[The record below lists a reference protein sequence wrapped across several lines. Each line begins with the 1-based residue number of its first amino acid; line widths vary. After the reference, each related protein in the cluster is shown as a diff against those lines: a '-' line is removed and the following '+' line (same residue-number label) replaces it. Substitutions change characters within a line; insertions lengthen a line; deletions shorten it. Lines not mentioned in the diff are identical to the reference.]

1 MMQEDKHIKG
11 EKPMDQRLLEKN
23 LFEIMTS
30 HPRPQLYRSDY
41 VIINDGWTLNNR
53 AIKLPYPPE
62 AVLSGYE
69 GPDESVLFYEKHFE
83 LPKEWKEDME
93 GKRVLLHIGAAD
105 QVARVYLN
113 GKFLGEHT
121 GGYLPF
127 SMDITKV
134 VGNDDNVLKVD
145 VTDRNI
151 HLIPYG
157 KQSKSPSGMWYT
169 GISGIWKT
177 VWLERV
183 PENYVKR
190 IKLTPDL
197 NGCTFELF
205 KNEASEDEHFSV
217 EITGL
222 SKYGAKCET
231 FEDRKYVFSGT
242 KAYVAFS
249 DPKLWTTEEPWLYS
263 ALIRSGEDEFLTYFA
278 LRTVSIQKVRGLPR
292 VMLNNEPV
300 FLNGVLDQGYFDEG
314 IYVPEKFSAYDRDI
328 KNMRALGFNMLR
340 KHLKIEPEYFYC
352 ACDRLGMLV
361 MQDMVQNG
369 NYSFFLDT
377 LLPYF
382 QGWRR
387 PDKNILGLGADR
399 KTERTRRY
407 LFAQHTKNTV
417 VELYNHPSIIAWT
430 VFNEGWGQ
438 FESDRFYE
446 GIKRI
451 DHTRLIDTTS
461 GWYRQKKSDF
471 DSRHQYFRNRQLVPE
486 GGKPLFISECG
497 GFGYDVKGDYTEINL
512 RQYRSER
519 IAENMKKFEDKMHRM
534 GENVDRAIDLMKLP
548 DRKIEAVEMMD
559 LIRKRGREKY
569 GKTFQYGSACADEDE
584 LTDRIIRM
592 YKEMVFPALKKGLCG
607 IVYTQLSD
615 VEGELNGLYTYDREV
630 LKADGDRLRKNAARL
645 YETYLVLTE
654 DER

>member
-1 MMQEDKHIKG
+1 ME
-11 EKPMDQRLLEKN
+11 RN
-23 LFEIMTS
+23 LFEIMRS
-30 HPRPQLYRSDY
+30 HPRPQLYRSEY

-53 AIKLPYPPE
+53 DIKLPYPPE
-62 AVLSGYE
+62 SSLSGYE
-69 GPDESVLFYEKHFE
+69 GPDESVLFYEKHFD
-83 LPKEWKEDME
+83 LPKEWMDDME
-93 GKRVLLHIGAAD
+93 GKRILLHIGAAD
-105 QVARVYLN
+105 QIARIYMN
-113 GKFLGEHT
+113 GTFLGEHI

-127 SMDITKV
+127 SLDITSV
-134 VGNDDNVLKVD
+134 VKNSDNVLKVD

-157 KQSKSPSGMWYT
+157 KQSKNPAGMWYT
-169 GISGIWKT
+169 GISGIWKS

-183 PENYVKR
+183 PNDYVKR

-205 KNEASEDEHFSV
+205 KNEGSEKEGFSV

-222 SKYGAKCET
+222 SKYGTKSEV

-249 DPKLWTTEEPWLYS
+249 DPKLWTIEEPWLYS
-263 ALIRSGEDEFLTYFA
+263 AKIRSGEDEFLTYFA
-278 LRTVSIQKVRGLPR
+278 LRTVSIQEVRGLPR

-300 FLNGVLDQGYFDEG
+300 FLNGVLDQGYFDDG
-314 IYVPEKFSAYDRDI
+314 IYVPERFSYYDRDI
-328 KNMRALGFNMLR
+328 KNMKALGFNMLR
-340 KHLKIEPEYFYC
+340 KHLKVEPEYFYA

-369 NYSFFLDT
+369 NYNFFLDT

-382 QGWRR
+382 QGGRR
-387 PDKNILGLGADR
+387 PDKGVLGLGADR

-407 LFAQHTKNTV
+407 IFAQHTKKTV
-417 VELYNHPSIIAWT
+417 VELFNHPSIIAWT

-446 GIKRI
+446 GIRRI
-451 DHTRLIDTTS
+451 DRTRLIDTTS

-486 GGKPLFISECG
+486 MGKPLLISECG
-497 GFGYDVKGDYTEINL
+497 GYGYDVTGDYAEINL

-519 IAENMKKFEDKMHRM
+519 IAENMKKFEEKIHKM
-534 GENVDRAIDLMKLP
+534 GENVDKAIDLMKLP

-559 LIRKRGREKY
+559 LIRKNRREKY
-569 GKTFQYGSACADEDE
+569 GQTFQYGAGCGDEDE

-592 YKEMVFPALKKGLCG
+592 YKEMVFPALEKGLCG

-615 VEGELNGLYTYDREV
+615 VEGELNGLYTYDRTV
-630 LKADGDRLRKNAARL
+630 LKVDGDRMRKNAARL
-645 YETYLVLTE
+645 YETYYTLTE
-654 DER
+654 NEK

>member
-1 MMQEDKHIKG
+1 ME
-11 EKPMDQRLLEKN
+11 RN
-23 LFEIMTS
+23 LFEIMRS
-30 HPRPQLYRSDY
+30 HPRPQLYRSEY

-53 AIKLPYPPE
+53 DIKLPYPPE
-62 AVLSGYE
+62 SSLSGYE
-69 GPDESVLFYEKHFE
+69 GPDESVLFYEKHFD
-83 LPKEWKEDME
+83 LPKEWIDDME
-93 GKRVLLHIGAAD
+93 DKRVLLHIGAAD
-105 QVARVYLN
+105 QIARIYMN
-113 GKFLGEHT
+113 GTFLGEHI

-127 SMDITKV
+127 SLDITSV
-134 VGNDDNVLKVD
+134 VKNSDNVLKVD

-157 KQSKSPSGMWYT
+157 KQSKNPAGMWYT

-183 PENYVKR
+183 PNDYVKR

-205 KNEASEDEHFSV
+205 KNEGSEKEGFSV

-222 SKYGAKCET
+222 SKYGTKSEV

-249 DPKLWTTEEPWLYS
+249 DPKLWTIEEPWLYS
-263 ALIRSGEDEFLTYFA
+263 AKIRSGEDEFLTYFA
-278 LRTVSIQKVRGLPR
+278 LRTVSIQEVRGLPR

-300 FLNGVLDQGYFDEG
+300 FLNGVLDQGYFDDG
-314 IYVPEKFSAYDRDI
+314 IYVPERFSYYDRDI
-328 KNMRALGFNMLR
+328 KNMKALGFNMLR
-340 KHLKIEPEYFYC
+340 KHLKVEPEYFYA

-369 NYSFFLDT
+369 NYNFFLDT

-382 QGWRR
+382 QGGRR
-387 PDKNILGLGADR
+387 PDKGVLGLGADR

-407 LFAQHTKNTV
+407 IFAQHTKKTV
-417 VELYNHPSIIAWT
+417 VELFNHPSIIAWT

-446 GIKRI
+446 GIRRI
-451 DHTRLIDTTS
+451 DRTRLIDTTS

-486 GGKPLFISECG
+486 MGKPLLISECG
-497 GFGYDVKGDYTEINL
+497 GYGYDVTGDYAEINL

-519 IAENMKKFEDKMHRM
+519 IAENMKKFEEKIHKM
-534 GENVDRAIDLMKLP
+534 GENVDKAIDLMKLP

-559 LIRKRGREKY
+559 LIRKNRREKY
-569 GKTFQYGSACADEDE
+569 GQTFQYGAGCGDEDE

-592 YKEMVFPALKKGLCG
+592 YKEMVFPALEKGLCG

-615 VEGELNGLYTYDREV
+615 VEGELNGLYTYDRTV
-630 LKADGDRLRKNAARL
+630 LKVDGDRMRKNAARL
-645 YETYLVLTE
+645 YETYYTLTE
-654 DER
+654 NEK

>member
-1 MMQEDKHIKG
+1 MIEG
-11 EKPMDQRLLEKN
+11 EKPMDSKLMKKN
-23 LFEIMTS
+23 LFEIMRS
-30 HPRPQLYRSDY
+30 HPRPQLYRSEY

-62 AVLSGYE
+62 SKLSGYE
-69 GPDESVLFYEKHFE
+69 GPNESVLFYEKHFE
-83 LPKEWKEDME
+83 LPKEWEADME
-93 GKRVLLHIGAAD
+93 GKRVILHIGAAD
-105 QVARVYLN
+105 QIARVYLN
-113 GKFLGEHT
+113 GKYLGEHI

-127 SMDITKV
+127 SIDITGAV
-134 VGNDDNVLKVD
+134 TGGDNVLKVD
-145 VTDRNI
+145 VTDKNI

-157 KQSKSPSGMWYT
+157 KQSKNPAGMWYT
-169 GISGIWKT
+169 GISGIWKS
-177 VWLERV
+177 VWIERV

-222 SKYGAKCET
+222 SKYGAKSET

-249 DPKLWTTEEPWLYS
+249 DPKLWTIEEPWLYS
-263 ALIRSGEDEFLTYFA
+263 ALIRCGEDEFLTYFA
-278 LRTVSIQKVRGLPR
+278 LRTVSVQKVNGLPR
-292 VMLNNEPV
+292 VMLNNRPV
-300 FLNGVLDQGYFDEG
+300 FLNGVLDQGYFDDG
-314 IYVPEKFSAYDRDI
+314 IYVPSRAAAYDRDI

-340 KHLKIEPEYFYC
+340 KHLKIEPDYFYA

-361 MQDMVQNG
+361 MQDMVQSG

-382 QGWRR
+382 QGLRR
-387 PDKNILGLGADR
+387 PDKDILGLGADR

-407 LFAQHTKNTV
+407 IFAQHTKNTV

-451 DHTRLIDTTS
+451 DKTRLIDTTS
-461 GWYRQKKSDF
+461 GWFRQKKSDF

-486 GGKPLFISECG
+486 GGKPLLISECG
-497 GFGYDVKGDYTEINL
+497 GFGYDVTGDYAEINL

-519 IAENMKKFEDKMHRM
+519 LAENMKKFEEKIHRM

-559 LIRKRGREKY
+559 LIRKKGREKY
-569 GKTFQYGSACADEDE
+569 GKTFQYGSGCKDEDE

-592 YKEMVFPALKKGLCG
+592 YKEMVFPAMSKGLCG

-615 VEGELNGLYTYDREV
+615 VEGELNGLYTYDRDV
-630 LKADGDRLRKNAARL
+630 LKVDGDRLRKNAARL

-654 DER
+654 DGE

>member
-1 MMQEDKHIKG
+1 ME
-11 EKPMDQRLLEKN
+11 RN
-23 LFEIMTS
+23 LFEMMRS
-30 HPRPQLYRSDY
+30 HPRPQMYRSEY

-53 AIKLPYPPE
+53 DIKLPYPPE
-62 AVLSGYE
+62 SSLSGYE
-69 GPDESVLFYEKHFE
+69 GPDESVLFYEKHFD
-83 LPKEWKEDME
+83 LPKEWIDDME
-93 GKRVLLHIGAAD
+93 DKRVLLHIGAAD
-105 QVARVYLN
+105 QIARIYMN
-113 GKFLGEHT
+113 GTFLGEHI

-127 SMDITKV
+127 SLDITSV
-134 VGNDDNVLKVD
+134 VKNSDNVLKVD

-157 KQSKSPSGMWYT
+157 KQSKNPAGMWYT

-183 PENYVKR
+183 PNDYVKR

-205 KNEASEDEHFSV
+205 KNEGSEKEGFSV

-222 SKYGAKCET
+222 SKYGTKSEV

-249 DPKLWTTEEPWLYS
+249 DPKLWTIEEPWLYS
-263 ALIRSGEDEFLTYFA
+263 AKIRSGEDEFLTYFA
-278 LRTVSIQKVRGLPR
+278 LRTVSIQEVRGLPR

-300 FLNGVLDQGYFDEG
+300 FLNGVLDQGYFDDG
-314 IYVPEKFSAYDRDI
+314 IYVPERFSYYDRDI
-328 KNMRALGFNMLR
+328 KNMKALGFNMLR
-340 KHLKIEPEYFYC
+340 KHLKVEPEYFYA

-369 NYSFFLDT
+369 NYNFFLDT

-382 QGWRR
+382 QGGRR
-387 PDKNILGLGADR
+387 PDKGVLGLGADR

-407 LFAQHTKNTV
+407 IFAQHTKKTV
-417 VELYNHPSIIAWT
+417 VELFNHPSIIAWT

-446 GIKRI
+446 GIRRI
-451 DHTRLIDTTS
+451 DRTRLIDTTS

-486 GGKPLFISECG
+486 MGKPLLISECG
-497 GFGYDVKGDYTEINL
+497 GYGYDVTGDYAEINL

-519 IAENMKKFEDKMHRM
+519 IAENMKKFEEKIHKM
-534 GENVDRAIDLMKLP
+534 GENVDKAIDLMKLP

-559 LIRKRGREKY
+559 LIRKNRREKY
-569 GKTFQYGSACADEDE
+569 GQTFQYGAGCGDEDE

-592 YKEMVFPALKKGLCG
+592 YKEMVFPALEKGLCG

-615 VEGELNGLYTYDREV
+615 VEGELNGLYTYDRTV
-630 LKADGDRLRKNAARL
+630 LKVDGDRMRKNAARL
-645 YETYLVLTE
+645 YETYYTLTE
-654 DER
+654 NEK

>member
-1 MMQEDKHIKG
+1 M
-11 EKPMDQRLLEKN
+11 
-23 LFEIMTS
+23 
-30 HPRPQLYRSDY
+30 
-41 VIINDGWTLNNR
+41 
-53 AIKLPYPPE
+53 
-62 AVLSGYE
+62 
-69 GPDESVLFYEKHFE
+69 
-83 LPKEWKEDME
+83 
-93 GKRVLLHIGAAD
+93 
-105 QVARVYLN
+105 
-113 GKFLGEHT
+113 
-121 GGYLPF
+121 
-127 SMDITKV
+127 
-134 VGNDDNVLKVD
+134 
-145 VTDRNI
+145 
-151 HLIPYG
+151 
-157 KQSKSPSGMWYT
+157 
-169 GISGIWKT
+169 
-177 VWLERV
+177 
-183 PENYVKR
+183 
-190 IKLTPDL
+190 
-197 NGCTFELF
+197 
-205 KNEASEDEHFSV
+205 
-217 EITGL
+217 
-222 SKYGAKCET
+222 
-231 FEDRKYVFSGT
+231 
-242 KAYVAFS
+242 AFS

-292 VMLNNEPV
+292 VMLNNQPV

-340 KHLKIEPEYFYC
+340 KHLKIEPEYFYS

-497 GFGYDVKGDYTEINL
+497 GFGYDVTGDYTEINL

-548 DRKIEAVEMMD
+548 DRKIEAVEMME
-559 LIRKRGREKY
+559 LIRKRGR
-569 GKTFQYGSACADEDE
+569 GK
-584 LTDRIIRM
+584 
-592 YKEMVFPALKKGLCG
+592 
-607 IVYTQLSD
+607 
-615 VEGELNGLYTYDREV
+615 NG
-630 LKADGDRLRKNAARL
+630 KNF
-645 YETYLVLTE
+645 
-654 DER
+654 

>member
-1 MMQEDKHIKG
+1 ME
-11 EKPMDQRLLEKN
+11 RN
-23 LFEIMTS
+23 LFEIMRS
-30 HPRPQLYRSDY
+30 HPRPQLYRNEY

-53 AIKLPYPPE
+53 DIKLPYPPE
-62 AVLSGYE
+62 SSLSGYE
-69 GPDESVLFYEKHFE
+69 GPDESVLFYEKHFD
-83 LPKEWKEDME
+83 LPKEWIDDME
-93 GKRVLLHIGAAD
+93 DKRVLLHIGAAD
-105 QVARVYLN
+105 QIARIYIN
-113 GKFLGEHT
+113 GIFLGEHV

-127 SMDITKV
+127 SLDITGV
-134 VGNDDNVLKVD
+134 VKTSENVLKVD

-157 KQSKSPSGMWYT
+157 KQSKNPAGMWYT

-183 PENYVKR
+183 PKDYVKR

-205 KNEASEDEHFSV
+205 KNEGSEKEGFSV

-222 SKYGAKCET
+222 SKYGTKSEV

-249 DPKLWTTEEPWLYS
+249 DPKLWTIEEPWLYS
-263 ALIRSGEDEFLTYFA
+263 AKIRSGEDEFLTYFA
-278 LRTVSIQKVRGLPR
+278 LRTVSIQEVRGLPR

-300 FLNGVLDQGYFDEG
+300 FLNGVLDQGYFDDG
-314 IYVPEKFSAYDRDI
+314 IYVPERFSYYDRDI
-328 KNMRALGFNMLR
+328 KNMKTLGFNMLR
-340 KHLKIEPEYFYC
+340 KHLKVEPEYFYA

-369 NYSFFLDT
+369 NYNFFLDT

-382 QGWRR
+382 QGGRR
-387 PDKNILGLGADR
+387 SDKGVLGLGADR

-407 LFAQHTKNTV
+407 IFAQHTKKTV
-417 VELYNHPSIIAWT
+417 VELFNHPSIIAWT

-446 GIKRI
+446 GIRRI
-451 DHTRLIDTTS
+451 DRTRLIDTTS

-486 GGKPLFISECG
+486 MGKPLLISECG
-497 GFGYDVKGDYTEINL
+497 GYGYDVTGDYAEINL

-519 IAENMKKFEDKMHRM
+519 IAENMKKFEEKMHKM
-534 GENVDRAIDLMKLP
+534 GENVDKAIDLMKLP

-559 LIRKRGREKY
+559 LIRKNRREKY
-569 GKTFQYGSACADEDE
+569 GQTFQYGAGCEDEDE

-592 YKEMVFPALKKGLCG
+592 YKEMVFPALEKGLCG

-615 VEGELNGLYTYDREV
+615 VEGEVNGLYTYDRTV
-630 LKADGDRLRKNAARL
+630 LKVDGDRMRKNAARL
-645 YETYLVLTE
+645 YETYYTLTE
-654 DER
+654 NEE

>member
-1 MMQEDKHIKG
+1 M
-11 EKPMDQRLLEKN
+11 R
-23 LFEIMTS
+23 S
-30 HPRPQLYRSDY
+30 HPRPQLYRSEY

-53 AIKLPYPPE
+53 EIRLPYPPE
-62 AVLSGYE
+62 SRLSGYE

-83 LPKEWKEDME
+83 LPKEWLDDPE
-93 GKRVLLHIGAAD
+93 GKSILLHIGAAD

-113 GKFLGEHT
+113 GKFLGEHI

-127 SMDITKV
+127 SFDITRF
-134 VGNDDNVLKVD
+134 VGTADNVLKVD
-145 VTDRNI
+145 VTDKNI

-157 KQSKSPSGMWYT
+157 KQSKDPAGMWYT
-169 GISGIWKT
+169 GISGIWKS

-183 PENYVKR
+183 PKDYVKR

-205 KNEASEDEHFSV
+205 KNEDSEKEGFSV

-222 SKYGAKCET
+222 SKYGTKSEI

-249 DPKLWTTEEPWLYS
+249 DPKLWTIEEPWLYS
-263 ALIRSGEDEFLTYFA
+263 ARIRSGEDEFLTYFA
-278 LRTVSIQKVRGLPR
+278 LRTVSIQKVKGLPR

-300 FLNGVLDQGYFDEG
+300 FLNGVLDQGYFDDG
-314 IYVPEKFSAYDRDI
+314 IYVPESLSAYDRDI
-328 KNMRALGFNMLR
+328 KNMKALGFNMLR
-340 KHLKIEPEYFYC
+340 KHLKIEPEYFY
-352 ACDRLGMLV
+352 ADCDRLGMLV

-369 NYSFFLDT
+369 NYNFFLDT

-382 QGWRR
+382 QGGRR
-387 PDKNILGLGADR
+387 PDKGVLGLGADR

-407 LFAQHTKNTV
+407 IFAQHTKKTV

-446 GIKRI
+446 GIRRI
-451 DHTRLIDTTS
+451 DRTRLIDTTS
-461 GWYRQKKSDF
+461 GWYKQKKSDF
-471 DSRHQYFRNRQLVPE
+471 DSRHQYFRNRQLEPE
-486 GGKPLFISECG
+486 KGKPLLISECG
-497 GFGYDVKGDYTEINL
+497 GYGYDVTGDYAEINL

-519 IAENMKKFEDKMHRM
+519 IAENMKKFEEKIHKM
-534 GENVDRAIDLMKLP
+534 GENVDKAIDLMKLP

-559 LIRKRGREKY
+559 LIRKTGREKY
-569 GKTFQYGSACADEDE
+569 GQTFAYGSGCRDEDE

-592 YKEMVFPALKKGLCG
+592 YKEMVYPALEKGLCG

-615 VEGELNGLYTYDREV
+615 VEGELNGLYTYDRTV
-630 LKADGDRLRKNAARL
+630 LKVDGDRLRKNAARL
-645 YETYLVLTE
+645 YETYLTLME
-654 DER
+654 NEE